1 MGTVFGWARASFLT
15 VAGGDALLM
24 RLWTP
29 RKQPRTTGEAR
40 HSMSTS
46 TSTSASLP
54 GPDAPA
60 SLRPAHHAHA
70 MMHCNLNTTAIER
83 SAAFH
88 MAVFDLEPRMR
99 SVSNGV
105 DATSM
110 GLSDDIA
117 SVTTFLYDLRGPRAA
132 PALELVSWSRPPT
145 EQVRPEHRP
154 SGFTAVGYR
163 VASLGIIKARL
174 AAMGIASVP
183 VPGGLPVRGETR
195 PALRITDPDGVI
207 FEVVEIAP
215 AAADPRR
222 VALLSH
228 ERMRCTDLDR
238 TVCWYEKIG
247 WRVRDRGT
255 GPGGAP
261 AASLLLP
268 EDPTFSLEFEQL
280 AVPAGATR
288 PQAANTRGLYRI
300 ALAVDDVLAASASLA
315 AESGVDGAFGRP
327 LTPVTLSMPDVPTGG
342 FTVLFLADPDGAVVE
357 LVERPR
363 SAVRRPAEPS

>member
-1 MGTVFGWARASFLT
+1 
-15 VAGGDALLM
+15 M

-29 RKQPRTTGEAR
+29 RKQSQTTGKAT
-40 HSMSTS
+40 HSMS

-60 SLRPAHHAHA
+60 SLGPAHHAHA
-70 MMHCNLNTTAIER
+70 TMHCNLNSTAIER

-88 MAVFDLEPRMR
+88 MAVFGLEPRMR
-99 SVSNGV
+99 SVSVGI

-110 GLSDDIA
+110 GLSDDTA

-132 PALELVSWSRPPT
+132 PALELVGWSRPPT
-145 EQVRPEHRP
+145 EQARPEHRP
-154 SGFTAVGYR
+154 CGFTAIGYR

-174 AAMGIASVP
+174 AALGIASVP
-183 VPGGLPVRGETR
+183 VPGGLPVRGEAR

-215 AAADPRR
+215 AATDPRR

-238 TVCWYEKIG
+238 TMGWYEKIG

-261 AASLLLP
+261 TASLVLP

-288 PQAANTRGLYRI
+288 TRAANTRGLYRI
-300 ALAVDDVLAASASLA
+300 ALAVDDVHAAYASLA
-315 AESGVDGAFGRP
+315 AEGSVVGAFGRP
-327 LTPVTLSMPDVPTGG
+327 LTPVTLSMPDTPTGG